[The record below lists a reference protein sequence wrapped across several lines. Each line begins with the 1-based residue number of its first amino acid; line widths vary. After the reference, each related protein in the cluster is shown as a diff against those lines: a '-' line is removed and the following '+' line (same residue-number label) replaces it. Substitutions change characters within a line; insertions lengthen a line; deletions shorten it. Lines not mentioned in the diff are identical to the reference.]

1 MMGDFLILIGGTALT
16 LKNDKWSWLNDTL
29 DHVFVHSSYHL
40 FVIRNFLLQVWQKI
54 FNWFWWELTMTF
66 GLFCLFYI
74 FCSFGGGSRLGN
86 CLPLILAFCSVF
98 DAEVM

>member
-40 FVIRNFLLQVWQKI
+40 FVIRNFLLQVW
-54 FNWFWWELTMTF
+54 
-66 GLFCLFYI
+66 
-74 FCSFGGGSRLGN
+74 
-86 CLPLILAFCSVF
+86 
-98 DAEVM
+98 